1 MLYLFD
7 ESGRQLTEYPLGCGD
22 VLYLYMNRIL
32 QILFDES
39 GRQLTAVPSADAM
52 IIAARCLVLMFAGA
66 TAHVSMM
73 YIDGQPGAI
82 RNANS
87 PTGARP

>member
-1 MLYLFD
+1 MLSLFD
-7 ESGRQLTEYPLGCGD
+7 ESDVTEYPLGCGD
-22 VLYLYMNRIL
+22 VLY
-32 QILFDES
+32 LFDES

>member
-1 MLYLFD
+1 
-7 ESGRQLTEYPLGCGD
+7 
-22 VLYLYMNRIL
+22 
-32 QILFDES
+32 
-39 GRQLTAVPSADAM
+39 M
-52 IIAARCLVLMFAGA
+52 IMASRCLVLMFAGA

-87 PTGARP
+87 PTGVRP